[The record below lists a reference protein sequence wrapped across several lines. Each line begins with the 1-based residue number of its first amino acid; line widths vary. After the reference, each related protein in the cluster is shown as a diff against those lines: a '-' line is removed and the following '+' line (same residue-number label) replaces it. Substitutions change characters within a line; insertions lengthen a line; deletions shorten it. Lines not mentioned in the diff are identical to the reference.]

1 MTTMTTELKLL
12 GVQKV
17 DNMEFYGIEG
27 GFSENDKCMLVR
39 DIANIHNME
48 LREINQDIN
57 KNRIRFTDNIDIID
71 LKNSISGTDSLL
83 QMNFTKQS
91 ISNSK
96 NIYILSEKG
105 YTKLLKILDDEF
117 AWEQYNKLIDNY
129 FSMRKELFKSIPRTY
144 GEALFEAGRLALEVE
159 YKDKLLKEAQP
170 KLDKYGVFLDAE
182 GTYTFEQ
189 VSKMLSTRSKEEGSK
204 IKVNKKT
211 LPSILRDCG
220 IISKNKIK
228 GRYKNLP
235 NKGFEN
241 YFNIS
246 CESDR
251 DDIDSELTRVKTI
264 GIDYIY
270 DLLLKRKEKGKN
282 LVVLGQDILNT

>member
-1 MTTMTTELKLL
+1 MTTELKLL
-12 GVQKV
+12 GVQNV
-17 DNMEFYGIEG
+17 DGMEFNGIEG
-27 GFSENDKCMLVR
+27 GFSENQKSMLAK
-39 DIANIHNME
+39 DIAILHGKKLIH
-48 LREINQDIN
+48 INEAIN

-71 LKNSISGTDSLL
+71 IKGNEFVIDLVDNNI
-83 QMNFTKQS
+83 F
-91 ISNSK
+91 SK
-96 NIYILSEKG
+96 MQVAKAENIYILSEKG

-246 CESDR
+246 CDNSDR
-251 DDIDSELTRVKTI
+251 EDIDTELTRVKTI

-270 DLLLKRKEKGKN
+270 DVSLDRKEKGKN
-282 LVVLGQDILNT
+282 LVVMG

>member
-12 GVQKV
+12 GVQKI
-17 DNMEFYGIEG
+17 DDMEFNGIEG
-27 GFSENDKCMLVR
+27 GFGENSKSMLVK
-39 DIANIHNME
+39 DIAILHGKE
-48 LREINQDIN
+48 LKYIN
-57 KNRIRFTDNIDIID
+57 KQINANRNRFEDNVDIID
-71 LKNSISGTDSLL
+71 VKDLEFEVHLMNHGIFTQNSINRAS
-83 QMNFTKQS
+83 
-91 ISNSK
+91 

-129 FSMRKELFKSIPRTY
+129 FSMRKELFKSIPKTY
-144 GEALFEAGRLALEVE
+144 GEALFEAGRLALELE

-270 DLLLKRKEKGKN
+270 DVLLDRKEKGKN
-282 LVVLGQDILNT
+282 LVILG

>member
-1 MTTMTTELKLL
+1 MKEGIKNMTNNLQVFNNFEGINVEIITDENGNPLFEIYTTGMALGYVKESKGKKYAQKDRIEKIIANAGISTVVH
-12 GVQKV
+12 GVQQYLNESMLYDYMLEARTEKCKAFRKWV
-17 DNMEFYGIEG
+17 TNVVLPTIQKYGAYMTEEIIE
-27 GFSENDKCMLVR
+27 KTL
-39 DIANIHNME
+39 
-48 LREINQDIN
+48 
-57 KNRIRFTDNIDIID
+57 TDPDFIIQLATQ
-71 LKNSISGTDSLL
+71 LK
-83 QMNFTKQS
+83 
-91 ISNSK
+91 
-96 NIYILSEKG
+96 
-105 YTKLLKILDDEF
+105 DERQKRMF
-117 AWEQYNKLIDNY
+117 VEQQ
-129 FSMRKELFKSIPRTY
+129 
-144 GEALFEAGRLALEVE
+144 LE
-159 YKDKLLKEAQP
+159 EAQP

-270 DLLLKRKEKGKN
+270 DILLDRKEKGKN
-282 LVVLGQDILNT
+282 LVVLGND

>member
-1 MTTMTTELKLL
+1 MTTTMTTELQVFTSELFGQLRVIEINGKPFTVANDVLRAL
-12 GVQKV
+12 GYSEGGWRTTLSRKCKGVTKCNGLKV
-17 DNMEFYGIEG
+17 NGIEINLIPEG
-27 GFSENDKCMLVR
+27 
-39 DIANIHNME
+39 DIYRLIAGSILPEAEKFESWVFDTVLPTIQKYGAYMTE
-48 LREINQDIN
+48 EVIEKTL
-57 KNRIRFTDNIDIID
+57 TDPDFIIQLATQ
-71 LKNSISGTDSLL
+71 LKTERQKRL
-83 QMNFTKQS
+83 FV
-91 ISNSK
+91 
-96 NIYILSEKG
+96 
-105 YTKLLKILDDEF
+105 
-117 AWEQYNKLIDNY
+117 EQQ
-129 FSMRKELFKSIPRTY
+129 
-144 GEALFEAGRLALEVE
+144 LE
-159 YKDKLLKEAQP
+159 EAQP

-270 DLLLKRKEKGKN
+270 DVLLDRKEKGKN
-282 LVVLGQDILNT
+282 LVVMG

>member
-12 GVQKV
+12 GVQNV
-17 DNMEFYGIEG
+17 DGMEFNGIEG
-27 GFSENDKCMLVR
+27 GFGENQKSMLVK
-39 DIANIHNME
+39 DIAILHGKE
-48 LREINQDIN
+48 LKYIN
-57 KNRIRFTDNIDIID
+57 KQINSNRTRFEDNVDIID
-71 LKNSISGTDSLL
+71 IKDLEFEVLLMNHGIFSQNSINRAS
-83 QMNFTKQS
+83 
-91 ISNSK
+91 

-117 AWEQYNKLIDNY
+117 AWEQYNKLINNY
-129 FSMRKELFKSIPRTY
+129 FSMRKELFKSIPKTY
-144 GEALFEAGRLALEVE
+144 GEALFEAGRLALELE
-159 YKDKLLKEAQP
+159 QKDKLLKEAQP

-246 CESDR
+246 CDNNDR

-270 DLLLKRKEKGKN
+270 DILLDRKEKGKN
-282 LVVLGQDILNT
+282 LVVLG

>member
-12 GVQKV
+12 GVQNV
-17 DNMEFYGIEG
+17 DGMEFNGIEG
-27 GFSENDKCMLVR
+27 GFGENQKSMLVK
-39 DIANIHNME
+39 DIAILHGKE
-48 LREINQDIN
+48 LKYIN
-57 KNRIRFTDNIDIID
+57 KQINANRNRFEDNVDIID
-71 LKNSISGTDSLL
+71 VKDLEFEVHLMNHGIFTQNSINRAS
-83 QMNFTKQS
+83 
-91 ISNSK
+91 

-129 FSMRKELFKSIPRTY
+129 FSMRKELFKSIPKTY
-144 GEALFEAGRLALEVE
+144 GEALFEAGRLALELE

-270 DLLLKRKEKGKN
+270 DVLLDRKEKGKN
-282 LVVLGQDILNT
+282 LVILG

>member
-1 MTTMTTELKLL
+1 MTTELKLL
-12 GVQKV
+12 GVQNV
-17 DNMEFYGIEG
+17 DGMEFNGIEG
-27 GFSENDKCMLVR
+27 GFSENQKSMLAK
-39 DIANIHNME
+39 DIAILHGKKLIH
-48 LREINQDIN
+48 INEAIN

-71 LKNSISGTDSLL
+71 IKGNEFVIDLVDNNI
-83 QMNFTKQS
+83 F
-91 ISNSK
+91 SK
-96 NIYILSEKG
+96 MQVAKAENIYILSEKG

-246 CESDR
+246 CENDR

-270 DLLLKRKEKGKN
+270 DILLDRKEKGKN
-282 LVVLGQDILNT
+282 LVVMG

>member
-1 MTTMTTELKLL
+1 MLTTNSNNLQIFNSEEFGQIRTVDIKGKIFFVAKDVATAL
-12 GVQKV
+12 G
-17 DNMEFYGIEG
+17 
-27 GFSENDKCMLVR
+27 
-39 DIANIHNME
+39 
-48 LREINQDIN
+48 
-57 KNRIRFTDNIDIID
+57 
-71 LKNSISGTDSLL
+71 
-83 QMNFTKQS
+83 
-91 ISNSK
+91 
-96 NIYILSEKG
+96 
-105 YTKLLKILDDEF
+105 
-117 AWEQYNKLIDNY
+117 
-129 FSMRKELFKSIPRTY
+129 
-144 GEALFEAGRLALEVE
+144 
-159 YKDKLLKEAQP
+159 YKDTINAIKRHCKWVAKHNLPHPQSRTKTIEVNIIPEGDIYRLVASSELPSAERFESWIFDEVLPTIKKYGTYMTEEVIEKTLTDPDFIIQLATQLKVERIKRLLAEQQLEEAQP
-170 KLDKYGVFLDAE
+170 KLDKYGVFLDTD

-211 LPSILRDCG
+211 LPSILRDCE

-246 CESDR
+246 SDNDR

-270 DLLLKRKEKGKN
+270 DILLERKEKGKN
-282 LVVLGQDILNT
+282 LVVMG

>member
-1 MTTMTTELKLL
+1 MTNNLQIFNSEEFGLIRT
-12 GVQKV
+12 V
-17 DNMEFYGIEG
+17 DVKGKIF
-27 GFSENDKCMLVR
+27 FVAK
-39 DIANIHNME
+39 DIA
-48 LREINQDIN
+48 
-57 KNRIRFTDNIDIID
+57 T
-71 LKNSISGTDSLL
+71 
-83 QMNFTKQS
+83 
-91 ISNSK
+91 
-96 NIYILSEKG
+96 
-105 YTKLLKILDDEF
+105 
-117 AWEQYNKLIDNY
+117 
-129 FSMRKELFKSIPRTY
+129 
-144 GEALFEAGRLALEVE
+144 ALG
-159 YKDKLLKEAQP
+159 YKDTINAIKRHCKWVAKHNLPHPQSKTKTIEVNIIPEGDIYRLVASSELSSAEKFESWIFDEVLPTIQKHGAYMTEEVIEKTLTDPDFIIQLATQLKEERQKRLFVEQQLEEAQP

-189 VSKMLSTRSKEEGSK
+189 VSKMLSTRSKEEGSN

-235 NKGFEN
+235 NSGFEN

-246 CESDR
+246 GDNDDR

-270 DLLLKRKEKGKN
+270 DILLDRKEKSKN
-282 LVVLGQDILNT
+282 LVVFG

>member
-1 MTTMTTELKLL
+1 MTNNLQVFNNFEGINVEIITDENGNPLFEIYTTGMAL
-12 GVQKV
+12 
-17 DNMEFYGIEG
+17 
-27 GFSENDKCMLVR
+27 
-39 DIANIHNME
+39 
-48 LREINQDIN
+48 
-57 KNRIRFTDNIDIID
+57 
-71 LKNSISGTDSLL
+71 
-83 QMNFTKQS
+83 
-91 ISNSK
+91 
-96 NIYILSEKG
+96 G
-105 YTKLLKILDDEF
+105 YTKEAKGKKYAQKDRIEKVIENAGISTVVHGVQQYLTEEMLYDYMLEARTEKCKAFRKWVTNVVLPTIQKYGAYMTEEVIEKTLTDPDFIIQLATQLKQERQKRLF
-117 AWEQYNKLIDNY
+117 VEQQ
-129 FSMRKELFKSIPRTY
+129 
-144 GEALFEAGRLALEVE
+144 LE
-159 YKDKLLKEAQP
+159 EAQP

-270 DLLLKRKEKGKN
+270 DILLERKEKGKN
-282 LVVLGQDILNT
+282 LVVLG

>member
-1 MTTMTTELKLL
+1 MTNVMTTELKLL

-17 DNMEFYGIEG
+17 DDMEFNGIEG
-27 GFSENDKCMLVR
+27 GFGENSKSMLVK
-39 DIANIHNME
+39 DIAILHGRK
-48 LREINQDIN
+48 LKHINEVIN
-57 KNRIRFTDNIDIID
+57 NNRIRFIDNVDIID
-71 LKNSISGTDSLL
+71 IKGNDIVVVMTDH
-83 QMNFTKQS
+83 NIF
-91 ISNSK
+91 SK
-96 NIYILSEKG
+96 MQVAKAENIYILSEKG

-117 AWEQYNKLIDNY
+117 AWEQYNKLMDNY

-144 GEALFEAGRLALEVE
+144 GEALYEAGRLALDNE
-159 YKDKLLKEAQP
+159 YKDKLLEKARP
-170 KLDKYGVFLDAE
+170 ILDKYGAFLGVED
-182 GTYTFEQ
+182 TYTFEEA
-189 VSKMLSTRSKEEGSK
+189 SKMLSTRGDKEGSK

-211 LPSILRDCG
+211 LTSILRDCG

-246 CESDR
+246 CDNSDR
-251 DDIDSELTRVKTI
+251 EDIDSELTRVKTI

-270 DLLLKRKEKGKN
+270 DILLDRKEKGKN
-282 LVVLGQDILNT
+282 LVVLG

>member
-1 MTTMTTELKLL
+1 MATMKTELKLL
-12 GVQKV
+12 GVQNV
-17 DNMEFYGIEG
+17 DGMEFNGIEG
-27 GFSENDKCMLVR
+27 GFGENQKSMLVK
-39 DIANIHNME
+39 DIAILHGRKIFHINE
-48 LREINQDIN
+48 LIN
-57 KNRIRFTDNIDIID
+57 KNRIRFIDNVDIID
-71 LKNSISGTDSLL
+71 IKGNKFVIGLIDS
-83 QMNFTKQS
+83 NIF
-91 ISNSK
+91 SK
-96 NIYILSEKG
+96 MQVAKAESIYILSEKG

-129 FSMRKELFKSIPRTY
+129 FSMRKELFKSIPKTY

-170 KLDKYGVFLDAE
+170 KLDKYGIFLDAE

-189 VSKMLSTRSKEEGSK
+189 VSKMLSTRSKEEGSN

-246 CESDR
+246 CENSDR

-270 DLLLKRKEKGKN
+270 DILLERKEKGKN
-282 LVVLGQDILNT
+282 LVVLG

>member
-12 GVQKV
+12 GVQNV
-17 DNMEFYGIEG
+17 DNMEFNGIEG
-27 GFSENDKCMLVR
+27 GFGENQKSMLVK
-39 DIANIHNME
+39 DIAILHGKE
-48 LREINQDIN
+48 LKYIN
-57 KNRIRFTDNIDIID
+57 KQINANRNRFEDNVDIID
-71 LKNSISGTDSLL
+71 VKDLEFEVHLMNHGIFTQNSINRAS
-83 QMNFTKQS
+83 
-91 ISNSK
+91 

-129 FSMRKELFKSIPRTY
+129 FSMRKELFKSIPKTY
-144 GEALFEAGRLALEVE
+144 GEALFEAGRLQLEVE

-246 CESDR
+246 CDNDR

-270 DLLLKRKEKGKN
+270 DILLERKEKGKN
-282 LVVLGQDILNT
+282 LVVMG

>member
-1 MTTMTTELKLL
+1 MKEGNKNMTSSLQVFNNFEGMNVTIIIDENGNPLFELYSTGMALGQTKESKGKLYARKDRIDQNL
-12 GVQKV
+12 INAEITAIVRDGQQFLNESMLYDFMLEVKT
-17 DNMEFYGIEG
+17 
-27 GFSENDKCMLVR
+27 DKCKPFRKWVTNVVLPT
-39 DIANIHNME
+39 
-48 LREINQDIN
+48 IN
-57 KNRIRFTDNIDIID
+57 KYGVYMTEEVIEKTLTDPDFIIQLATQ
-71 LKNSISGTDSLL
+71 LKEERQKRL
-83 QMNFTKQS
+83 FV
-91 ISNSK
+91 
-96 NIYILSEKG
+96 
-105 YTKLLKILDDEF
+105 
-117 AWEQYNKLIDNY
+117 EQQ
-129 FSMRKELFKSIPRTY
+129 
-144 GEALFEAGRLALEVE
+144 LE
-159 YKDKLLKEAQP
+159 EAQP
-170 KLDKYGVFLDAE
+170 KLDKYGVFIDAE

-246 CESDR
+246 CDNNDR
-251 DDIDSELTRVKTI
+251 DDIDSELTRIKTI

-270 DLLLKRKEKGKN
+270 DILLDRKEKGKN
-282 LVVLGQDILNT
+282 LVVMG

>member
-1 MTTMTTELKLL
+1 MTNNLQAFNNFE
-12 GVQKV
+12 
-17 DNMEFYGIEG
+17 GINVEIITD
-27 GFSENDKCMLVR
+27 ENG
-39 DIANIHNME
+39 N
-48 LREINQDIN
+48 
-57 KNRIRFTDNIDIID
+57 
-71 LKNSISGTDSLL
+71 
-83 QMNFTKQS
+83 
-91 ISNSK
+91 
-96 NIYILSEKG
+96 
-105 YTKLLKILDDEF
+105 
-117 AWEQYNKLIDNY
+117 
-129 FSMRKELFKSIPRTY
+129 
-144 GEALFEAGRLALEVE
+144 ALFEIYSTGMALGYVKSNTVKGKTYLQCRKDRVDKTIENAGIKPLVHNGLTYLTEEMLYDFMLEARTEKCKAFRKWVTNVVLPTIQKYGAYMTEEIIEKTLTDPDFIIQLATQLKTERQKRLLIEQQ
-159 YKDKLLKEAQP
+159 LKEAQP

-246 CESDR
+246 CESSDR
-251 DDIDSELTRVKTI
+251 EDIDTELTRVKTI

-270 DLLLKRKEKGKN
+270 DVLLDRKEKGKN
-282 LVVLGQDILNT
+282 LVVMG